1 MAQRRFLWILL
12 LVVSPFRPE
21 PLADARPWDADNNPP
36 TINVGILLPND
47 SSFPYSLS
55 RVVPGIRIALG
66 SDRMKELLPGSNATV
81 KMMDSECSQV
91 TGPIEAM
98 RAIYN
103 GPLDLLLGPNCDYAA
118 APVARYNMVWKRCMI
133 SSGCGAPGFEN
144 KDNMLLTR
152 ILLNFNTAGF
162 ALGKVMTDE
171 FQWRHVVLLTENDR
185 NDPTK
190 KDCYFTNMGVGMH
203 FRDYVKVPESIQ
215 ITPRE
220 FPNYTRILSERV
232 APYAR
237 VVIICASGDAVRKLM
252 LAAHRLGM
260 TDGSYAF
267 FNIVLF
273 DSTYFGNIG
282 WKRDDEHD
290 EEAKAAYRALMTFTL
305 HNKKTPQY
313 EEFALEVKERA
324 MAEFNF
330 SYDSIGEEVNSFVGA
345 FHDAVLLYAMALNET
360 LDDPEGDPRD
370 GASVTRRM
378 WNRTFTGISGEISID
393 EKGDRDADYSLL
405 EMTDTENGTFEV
417 IGVYY
422 GAKRVYKP
430 VAGKVID
437 WPGSEV
443 PPDIPKCGFLN
454 ELCPPPNNSPTT
466 LLIMGSMAVIILS
479 AVGIILYVLRKY
491 RLERELSNMSWRIR
505 WEDISFNNKGDKMR
519 KLGGSRMS
527 FGSGNTQDSGQS
539 VWGNNQQ
546 IFTVT
551 GFYKGIVIAIKRV
564 NRQRVELNRNVL
576 MEIKYVRDLQ
586 HDHVIKFIGAC
597 IDAPNIS
604 IMTEYCPKGSLQDI
618 LENESIELDELFKYS
633 LMYDIVKGMIYL
645 HSSVI
650 CTHGNLKSSNC
661 VVDSRFVLKITDF
674 GLNSFREP
682 DHPFE
687 PTEEDSYK
695 YYQRRLWT
703 APELLRLPEIPT
715 GGTQKGDVY
724 SFGIILQE
732 IMYREGVFYIKDVD
746 LMPEEIVKKVANG
759 YKPPFRPTIDRVTCS
774 QEMMDLIRDCWAE
787 DPADRTDFRELRGI
801 MRKLNKNS
809 ENKGLV
815 DTLLSRM
822 EQYASN
828 LESLVQERTE
838 AFYEEKR
845 KAEELLYQ
853 ILPRPIAEELKNGKP
868 VTAESFE
875 CVTIYF
881 SDIVGFTKLSSDS
894 TPLEVVDLLNDLYT
908 CFDAIIDNFNVYKV
922 ETIGDAYM
930 VVSGLP
936 IRNGDFHAR
945 EIARMSLALLNEITT
960 FRIRHRPD
968 ERLRLRIG
976 VHTGPV
982 VAGVVGLKMP
992 RYCLFG
998 DTVNTASRME
1008 SNGEAMKIHISEHT
1022 KKILD
1027 LFGTF
1032 VLELRG
1038 EVEMKGKGKQ
1048 TTYWLKGELKGQNGI
1063 CDLKYQEITV

>member
-1 MAQRRFLWILL
+1 
-12 LVVSPFRPE
+12 
-21 PLADARPWDADNNPP
+21 
-36 TINVGILLPND
+36 
-47 SSFPYSLS
+47 
-55 RVVPGIRIALG
+55 
-66 SDRMKELLPGSNATV
+66 
-81 KMMDSECSQV
+81 
-91 TGPIEAM
+91 
-98 RAIYN
+98 
-103 GPLDLLLGPNCDYAA
+103 
-118 APVARYNMVWKRCMI
+118 
-133 SSGCGAPGFEN
+133 
-144 KDNMLLTR
+144 
-152 ILLNFNTAGF
+152 
-162 ALGKVMTDE
+162 MTD
-171 FQWRHVVLLTENDR
+171 
-185 NDPTK
+185 
-190 KDCYFTNMGVGMH
+190 
-203 FRDYVKVPESIQ
+203 I
-215 ITPRE
+215 
-220 FPNYTRILSERV
+220 
-232 APYAR
+232 
-237 VVIICASGDAVRKLM
+237 
-252 LAAHRLGM
+252 
-260 TDGSYAF
+260 
-267 FNIVLF
+267 
-273 DSTYFGNIG
+273 
-282 WKRDDEHD
+282 
-290 EEAKAAYRALMTFTL
+290 
-305 HNKKTPQY
+305 
-313 EEFALEVKERA
+313 
-324 MAEFNF
+324 
-330 SYDSIGEEVNSFVGA
+330 
-345 FHDAVLLYAMALNET
+345 
-360 LDDPEGDPRD
+360 
-370 GASVTRRM
+370 
-378 WNRTFTGISGEISID
+378 
-393 EKGDRDADYSLL
+393 
-405 EMTDTENGTFEV
+405 ENGTFEV
-417 IGVYY
+417 VGIYY
-422 GAKRVYKP
+422 GAKRLYEP
-430 VAGKVID
+430 VPGKTID
-437 WPGSEV
+437 WPGTV
-443 PPDIPKCGFLN
+443 IPPDTPKCGFEN
-454 ELCPPPNNSPTT
+454 ELCPATDNSPMT
-466 LLIMGSMAVIILS
+466 LWIMGAMAIIILS
-479 AVGIILYVLRKY
+479 AVVIILFVLRKY

-519 KLGGSRMS
+519 KLGSRMS
-527 FGSGNTQDSGQS
+527 LASGSVESGTS

-551 GFYKGIVIAIKRV
+551 GFYKGNVIAIKRV

-576 MEIKYVRDLQ
+576 MEIKHVRDLQ

-618 LENESIELDELFKYS
+618 LENDSIELDELFKYS
-633 LMYDIVKGMIYL
+633 LMYDIVKGMLYL
-645 HSSVI
+645 HNSVI
-650 CTHGNLKSSNC
+650 QTHGNLKSSNC

-674 GLNSFREP
+674 GLTSFREP
-682 DHPFE
+682 DHAFE
-687 PTEEDSYK
+687 PDEEDSYK

-703 APELLRLPEIPT
+703 APELLRLPEIPS

-759 YKPPFRPTIDRVTCS
+759 YKPAFRPTIDRVTCS
-774 QEMMDLIRDCWAE
+774 QEMMTLITNCWKE
-787 DPADRTDFRELRGI
+787 DSTIRPDYSQLRGT

-853 ILPRPIAEELKNGKP
+853 ILPRPVAEELKKGKP

-881 SDIVGFTKLSSDS
+881 SDIVGFTKLSSAS

-908 CFDAIIDNFNVYKV
+908 CFDAVIDNFNVYKV

-930 VVSGLP
+930 CVSGLP

-945 EIARMSLALLNEITT
+945 EIARMSLALLHEITS
-960 FRIRHRPD
+960 FRIRHRPE

-1008 SNGEAMKIHISEHT
+1008 SNGEAMKIHLSNQT
-1022 KKILD
+1022 KKILE

-1032 VLELRG
+1032 ILELRG
-1038 EVEMKGKGKQ
+1038 EVEMKGKGTQ
-1048 TTYWLKGELKGQNGI
+1048 TTFWLKGELKGQNGI

>member
-1 MAQRRFLWILL
+1 
-12 LVVSPFRPE
+12 
-21 PLADARPWDADNNPP
+21 
-36 TINVGILLPND
+36 
-47 SSFPYSLS
+47 
-55 RVVPGIRIALG
+55 
-66 SDRMKELLPGSNATV
+66 
-81 KMMDSECSQV
+81 
-91 TGPIEAM
+91 
-98 RAIYN
+98 
-103 GPLDLLLGPNCDYAA
+103 
-118 APVARYNMVWKRCMI
+118 
-133 SSGCGAPGFEN
+133 
-144 KDNMLLTR
+144 
-152 ILLNFNTAGF
+152 
-162 ALGKVMTDE
+162 
-171 FQWRHVVLLTENDR
+171 
-185 NDPTK
+185 
-190 KDCYFTNMGVGMH
+190 
-203 FRDYVKVPESIQ
+203 
-215 ITPRE
+215 
-220 FPNYTRILSERV
+220 
-232 APYAR
+232 
-237 VVIICASGDAVRKLM
+237 
-252 LAAHRLGM
+252 
-260 TDGSYAF
+260 
-267 FNIVLF
+267 
-273 DSTYFGNIG
+273 
-282 WKRDDEHD
+282 
-290 EEAKAAYRALMTFTL
+290 
-305 HNKKTPQY
+305 
-313 EEFALEVKERA
+313 
-324 MAEFNF
+324 
-330 SYDSIGEEVNSFVGA
+330 
-345 FHDAVLLYAMALNET
+345 
-360 LDDPEGDPRD
+360 
-370 GASVTRRM
+370 
-378 WNRTFTGISGEISID
+378 
-393 EKGDRDADYSLL
+393 
-405 EMTDTENGTFEV
+405 MTDTENGTFEV